1 MLTWIRGPQ
10 SAARVG
16 VMRSMR
22 RQSWISQGHDIWRMY
37 TACIQHVYSM
47 YMHMYNIVH
56 DIDDIYLYIYDI
68 YIYYDI
74 YNVDEH
80 HNQRTPQSLRHTF
93 RLFEDPQV
101 RLALTRHDQ
110 PASRSRHGVAIE
122 KYARPGGGGISPFL
136 RELKWGFNQDK

>member
-1 MLTWIRGPQ
+1 
-10 SAARVG
+10 
-16 VMRSMR
+16 
-22 RQSWISQGHDIWRMY
+22 
-37 TACIQHVYSM
+37 M

-56 DIDDIYLYIYDI
+56 DIDDIYLYIYMI

-80 HNQRTPQSLRHTF
+80 HNQRTPQSLRQTF